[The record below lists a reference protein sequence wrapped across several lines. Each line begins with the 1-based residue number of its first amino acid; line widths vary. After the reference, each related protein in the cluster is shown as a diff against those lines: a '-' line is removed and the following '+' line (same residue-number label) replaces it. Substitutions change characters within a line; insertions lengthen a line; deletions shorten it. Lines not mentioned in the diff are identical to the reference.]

1 MSKRN
6 DVIVDGH
13 RIIGGL
19 RQYVHQNFSEKSGA
33 TSDACSRFL
42 VKNGWT
48 IVTEYNHEGREIRT
62 HVEPGCTTD
71 DWRLP
76 VQLEENV
83 PNQPKAE
90 PIGSE
95 VSPPLGEP
103 EVVFAIRML
112 QLSQSLLRSQG
123 VLRNKKDITSQ
134 LGEYV
139 VLELFGGELAE
150 SGNQEGWDLI
160 DADGLKVQVKSHAK
174 AESNDA
180 KYTPIKY
187 TERKFDDLCIV
198 RFTPNY
204 SDVVIHRLS
213 FDEAFG
219 LVTSGTL
226 SWGMLPNENLV
237 YAGPLCADV
246 ES

>member
-6 DVIVDGH
+6 DIIVNDR
-13 RIIGGL
+13 RIIRGL
-19 RQYVHQNFSEKSGA
+19 RRFVHQNYPEKRGA
-33 TSDACSRFL
+33 NADQCSIHL
-42 VKNGWT
+42 AALGWE
-48 IVTEYNHEGREIRT
+48 IITEYNHEGREIRT

-76 VQLEENV
+76 DQLKENV
-83 PNQPKAE
+83 PDQPVAV
-90 PIGSE
+90 PVHSE

-123 VLRNKKDITSQ
+123 VLRNQKDFTSQ

-180 KYTPIKY
+180 KYTTIKY

-213 FDEAFG
+213 FEEAFG

-226 SWGMLPNENLV
+226 SWGVLPNENLV